1 MKPHTAL
8 IVDDER
14 LARREVAYLL
24 RDHPEIEV
32 AGEAASV
39 EEAIEELDCLRPS
52 LLFLDVQM
60 PGGSGFDLFNRTKV
74 EAHVVFVTAYDE
86 FAFRAFEVNALD
98 YLLKPVSPKRMRQA
112 VDRYLHHVEGDS
124 PDLGRLEVTDSIFLT
139 IDQTPRFIR
148 IASLECILAEGDYTR
163 LIATEGAVGMV
174 LKTMKEWER
183 ILPLRHFV
191 RIQRSTIINCQ
202 QVLRLEPTLNGGY
215 EVYMKHLDQPL
226 TMSRRFARR
235 FRARFGV

>member
-24 RDHPEIEV
+24 RDYPEIEV

-39 EEAIEELDCLRPS
+39 EDALEVVERLRPS

-60 PGGSGFDLFNRTKV
+60 PGASGFELFNRTSV
-74 EAHVVFVTAYDE
+74 EAHVIFVTAYDE

-112 VDRYLHHVEGDS
+112 IDRYLHHVEADS
-124 PDLGRLEVTDSIFLT
+124 PDLGRLEVTDSIFLS

-148 IASLECILAEGDYTR
+148 LASLECILAEGDYTR
-163 LIATEGAVGMV
+163 LIGAGRPIGMV
-174 LKTMKEWER
+174 LKPMKEWER
-183 ILPLRHFV
+183 ILPLRHFF
-191 RIQRSTIINCQ
+191 RIQRSAIINCDH
-202 QVLRLEPTLNGGY
+202 VVRLEPTLNGGY
-215 EVYMKHLDQPL
+215 EVYMRHLDRPL
-226 TMSRRFARR
+226 SMSRRFARR
-235 FRARFGV
+235 FRAQFGV